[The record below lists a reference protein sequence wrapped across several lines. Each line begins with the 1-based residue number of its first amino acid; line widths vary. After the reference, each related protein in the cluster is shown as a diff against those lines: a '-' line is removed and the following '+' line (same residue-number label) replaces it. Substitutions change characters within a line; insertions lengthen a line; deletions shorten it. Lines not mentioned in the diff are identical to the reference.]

1 MATKRTAKKRST
13 IARRGGRV
21 PENIYKVVPK
31 RLIDRTKKKKVAQKR
46 HVSVRTRLHQTIP
59 RPVLILV
66 GLLLICTVLFTTWYA
81 NNVLTR
87 SIKDTNETIAAGAY
101 TKDTVQR
108 MRLIGKPD
116 TYPAEIANY
125 QSAPEDLQPFILDD
139 YKMLKT
145 QCIVNGGFAGPVS
158 YAIVNVVYDSFARIE
173 KNCNG
178 ADTLLLKKM
187 SGTWTVIYSGNDLPK
202 CSDVN
207 AFGIPQGISY
217 NCRDGFVTYTNPN
230 P

>member
-1 MATKRTAKKRST
+1 MRA
-13 IARRGGRV
+13 
-21 PENIYKVVPK
+21 
-31 RLIDRTKKKKVAQKR
+31 L
-46 HVSVRTRLHQTIP
+46 LHQAIP
-59 RPVLILV
+59 LPILILV
-66 GLLLICTVLFTTWYA
+66 GLFIVGTLLFTTWYA
-81 NNVLTR
+81 THVLTR
-87 SIKDTNETIAAGAY
+87 TIQDTNETIAAGAY

-145 QCIVNGGFAGPVS
+145 QCIVNGSFAGAVS

-187 SGTWTVIYSGNDLPK
+187 SGTWTVIYSGNDLPT

-217 NCRDGFVTYTNPN
+217 KCRDGFVTYTNPN